1 MMFHLKVLFFYCYCC
16 EISHLQTIIT
26 QINHAIG
33 ASGVVSQ
40 ECKTVVDQYG
50 KTILEMLLA
59 EVHVHIMFTI
69 SFADLWQI
77 FYLGITN
84 AYESCCPES
93 IFNFCFCCRASYR
106 HNLKKSV
113 HKLASVF
120 LMELGA

>member
-1 MMFHLKVLFFYCYCC
+1 MMFHLEVFFFSCYCC

-59 EVHVHIMFTI
+59 EVHVHIMFMI

-77 FYLGITN
+77 FYLGIIN
-84 AYESCCPES
+84 VY
-93 IFNFCFCCRASYR
+93 IFNFCFCCHAFYR

-113 HKLASVF
+113 HKLVSVF
-120 LMELGA
+120 SMELGARG